1 MEVIIAILLT
11 AFVFSG
17 LILFQRKSFSS
28 KFEDYQ
34 NLAQMLAELK
44 DKTESTRSNLVEVSE
59 ELNQKAAMKKS
70 LEDEAQSLNLNV
82 IELTKEIE
90 TLEAKKN
97 WFEID
102 IKAISMNYAELDEK
116 YTQARASLSR
126 ETSNYN
132 NMQNSLDRAR
142 NELREIDEKTKSL
155 QSLDG
160 KVDMLEEKEKQ
171 LSLSVSQ
178 IEAKLV
184 ETKSALQSDIL
195 KLEIEQKAKQD
206 ELFKILSRIDLYSRV
221 DEFTSVGHFEEPSY
235 LYETSLRYADEI
247 KIIRESQR
255 EIIKQKMAVTY
266 PDDLILCSDKSLNKK
281 ILDGQANLLLLAFN
295 VECDFLIEKVSPS
308 NLSRTLE
315 QIESKAEQL
324 EKSCASLKCGFSIDY
339 VDLKFKECGLAYEY
353 KLKKQSEQEEQRLIR
368 EQMKEEARLQKQYE
382 EAIKDAEREEL
393 LFRRLLDKAKEEL
406 DKASGNEYSLT
417 LAKISELEARLREAE
432 EKGQRAKSMAEQTRR
447 GFVYVVSNIG
457 AFGEGVYKIGLTRR
471 LDPQERVDELGG
483 ASVPFRFDVHAMCY
497 SEDAPA
503 LENSLHKY
511 FHNRRINAV
520 NFRKEFFR
528 VSLDEIEAAIKSLV
542 GKDVDFIK
550 SVKASD
556 YYETRRLLSS

>member
-1 MEVIIAILLT
+1 MEVIIAILST

-17 LILFQRKSFSS
+17 LIIIQRNNFSS
-28 KFEDYQ
+28 KFEDYK
-34 NLAQMLAELK
+34 NLNRMLVELK
-44 DKTESTRSNLVEVSE
+44 DKTESARNNLIEVSE
-59 ELNQKAAMKKS
+59 ELNQKVALKKT
-70 LEDEAQSLNLNV
+70 LEDESQSLNLSV
-82 IELTKEIE
+82 VRLAKEIE

-97 WFEID
+97 WVEID
-102 IKAISMNYAELDEK
+102 IKAISKNYAELDEK

-126 ETSNYN
+126 ETSSYN
-132 NMQNSLDRAR
+132 NMQDALARAR
-142 NELREIDEKTKSL
+142 NELREIDEKTKLL
-155 QSLDG
+155 QALDG

-171 LSLSVSQ
+171 VSLSLAQ

-184 ETKSALQSDIL
+184 ETKSALQSDIN

-247 KIIRESQR
+247 KIVRESQR
-255 EIIKQKMAVTY
+255 EMIKQRKAVPY

-308 NLSRTLE
+308 NLSRTLD

-339 VDLKFKECGLAYEY
+339 VDLKFKECGLEYEY

-417 LAKISELEARLREAE
+417 LAKILELEARLREAE

-503 LENSLHKY
+503 LENTLHKY

-528 VSLDEIEAAIKSLV
+528 VSLDEIEAAIQNLV
-542 GKDVDFIK
+542 GTDVDFIK

>member
-1 MEVIIAILLT
+1 MEVIIAILST
-11 AFVFSG
+11 ALVFSG
-17 LILFQRKSFSS
+17 LIIYQRKSFAS
-28 KFEDYQ
+28 KFEDFQ
-34 NLAQMLAELK
+34 NLNRLLIDLK
-44 DKTESTRSNLVEVSE
+44 DEAESARNNLAGVSE
-59 ELNQKAAMKKS
+59 ELNQIATQKKT
-70 LEDEAQSLNLNV
+70 LADESQSLSLSV
-82 IELTKEIE
+82 IRLSKEIE
-90 TLEAKKN
+90 TLEAKKS
-97 WFEID
+97 WVETD
-102 IKAISMNYAELDEK
+102 VKAISANYAELDEK

-126 ETSNYN
+126 ETSNYKN
-132 NMQNSLDRAR
+132 IQDSLERAR

-160 KVDMLEEKEKQ
+160 KVGMLEEKEKQ
-171 LSLSVSQ
+171 LSLSLSQ

-184 ETKSALQSDIL
+184 ETKSAHESSIRD
-195 KLEIEQKAKQD
+195 LEIELKAKQD
-206 ELFKILSRIDLYSRV
+206 ELTKILSRIDLYSRV

-247 KIIRESQR
+247 RIVRESQR
-255 EIIKQKMAVTY
+255 EMIKQKRAVTY
-266 PDDLILCSDKSLNKK
+266 PDGLILCSDKLLNKK

-315 QIESKAEQL
+315 QIENKAEQL

-339 VDLKFKECGLAYEY
+339 VDLKFKECGLEYEY
-353 KLKKQSEQEEQRLIR
+353 KLKKQSEQEELRLIR

-382 EAIKDAEREEL
+382 EAIKEAEREEL

-447 GFVYVVSNIG
+447 GFVYVVSNVG
-457 AFGEGVYKIGLTRR
+457 AFGDGVYKIGLTRR

-503 LENSLHKY
+503 LENSLHKH

-520 NFRKEFFR
+520 NYRKEFFR
-528 VSLDEIEAAIKSLV
+528 VSLDEIEAAIKNLV

-550 SVKASD
+550 TVKASD

>member
-1 MEVIIAILLT
+1 MEVIIAILST
-11 AFVFSG
+11 ALAFSG
-17 LILFQRKSFSS
+17 LILYQRKSFAS
-28 KFEDYQ
+28 KFEDFQ
-34 NLAQMLAELK
+34 NLNRILIDLK
-44 DKTESTRSNLVEVSE
+44 DEAESTRNNLAGVSE
-59 ELNQKAAMKKS
+59 ELNQIATQKKT
-70 LEDEAQSLNLNV
+70 LADESQSLSLSV
-82 IELTKEIE
+82 IRLSKEIE
-90 TLEAKKN
+90 TLEAKKS
-97 WFEID
+97 WVETD
-102 IKAISMNYAELDEK
+102 VKAISANYAELDEK

-126 ETSNYN
+126 ETSNYKN
-132 NMQNSLDRAR
+132 IQDSLERAR

-160 KVDMLEEKEKQ
+160 KVGMLEEKEKQ
-171 LSLSVSQ
+171 LSLSLSQ

-184 ETKSALQSDIL
+184 ETKSAHESSIRD
-195 KLEIEQKAKQD
+195 LEIELKAKQD
-206 ELFKILSRIDLYSRV
+206 ELTKIISRIDLYSRV

-247 KIIRESQR
+247 KIVRESQR
-255 EIIKQKMAVTY
+255 EMIKQKRAVTY
-266 PDDLILCSDKSLNKK
+266 PDDLILCSDKLLNKK

-315 QIESKAEQL
+315 QIENKAEQL

-339 VDLKFKECGLAYEY
+339 VDLKFKECGLEYEY
-353 KLKKQSEQEEQRLIR
+353 KLKKQSEQEELRLIR

-382 EAIKDAEREEL
+382 EAIKEAEREEL

-447 GFVYVVSNIG
+447 GFVYVVSNVG

-503 LENSLHKY
+503 LENSLHKH

-520 NFRKEFFR
+520 NYRKEFFR
-528 VSLDEIEAAIKSLV
+528 VSLDEIEAAIKNLV

-550 SVKASD
+550 TVNASD
-556 YYETRRLLSS
+556 YYESRRLLSS

>member
-1 MEVIIAILLT
+1 MEVIIAILSTSLI
-11 AFVFSG
+11 FSG
-17 LILFQRKSFSS
+17 LIIFQRKSFSS
-28 KFEDYQ
+28 KFDGYQ
-34 NLAQMLAELK
+34 ELDLKLSELK
-44 DKTESTRSNLVEVSE
+44 DQTESARTNLVEVSE
-59 ELNQKAAMKKS
+59 ELNQKSALKKS
-70 LEDEAQSLNLNV
+70 LEDESQSLSLSV
-82 IELTKEIE
+82 ERLTKEIE

-97 WFEID
+97 WVEID
-102 IKAISMNYAELDEK
+102 IKAISNNYVELDEK
-116 YTQARASLSR
+116 YTQARALLSR
-126 ETSNYN
+126 ETSNYK
-132 NMQNSLDRAR
+132 NMQDSLDRAR

-160 KVDMLEEKEKQ
+160 KVGMLEEKEKE

-178 IEAKLV
+178 IEAKLI
-184 ETKSALQSDIL
+184 ETKSAHQSGIHN
-195 KLEIEQKAKQD
+195 LEIELKAKQD
-206 ELFKILSRIDLYSRV
+206 ELTKILSRIDLYSRV

-247 KIIRESQR
+247 KIVRESQR
-255 EIIKQKMAVTY
+255 EMIKQKKAVTY
-266 PDDLILCSDKSLNKK
+266 PDDLILCGDKSLNKK

-295 VECDFLIEKVSPS
+295 VECDFLVEKVSPS

-315 QIESKAEQL
+315 QIENKAVQL

-339 VDLKFKECGLAYEY
+339 VDLKFKECGLEYEY
-353 KLKKQSEQEEQRLIR
+353 KLKKQSEQEELRLIR
-368 EQMKEEARLQKQYE
+368 EQMKEEARLQRQYE
-382 EAIKDAEREEL
+382 EAIKEAEREEL

-483 ASVPFRFDVHAMCY
+483 ASVPFRFDVHALCY

-503 LENSLHKY
+503 LENSLHKH

-520 NFRKEFFR
+520 NYRKEFFR
-528 VSLDEIEAAIKSLV
+528 VSLDEIEAAIKKLV
-542 GKDVDFIK
+542 GKDVDFVK
-550 SVKASD
+550 TVKASD

>member
-1 MEVIIAILLT
+1 MEVIIAILST

-17 LILFQRKSFSS
+17 LIIFQRKSFSS
-28 KFEDYQ
+28 KCEDYQ
-34 NLAQMLAELK
+34 NLDRVLSELK
-44 DKTESTRSNLVEVSE
+44 DETKSARTNLVEVSE
-59 ELNQKAAMKKS
+59 ELNQKFALKKS
-70 LEDEAQSLNLNV
+70 LEEESKSLSLSV
-82 IELTKEIE
+82 ERLTKEIA
-90 TLEAKKN
+90 TLESKKN
-97 WFEID
+97 WVEID
-102 IKAISMNYAELDEK
+102 IKAISKNYAELDEK
-116 YTQARASLSR
+116 YTQARESLSR

-142 NELREIDEKTKSL
+142 TELREIDEKTKSL

-160 KVDMLEEKEKQ
+160 KVGMLVEKEKQ
-171 LSLSVSQ
+171 LSHSVSQ

-184 ETKSALQSDIL
+184 ETKSALQSDIH
-195 KLEIEQKAKQD
+195 KLEIDQKGKQD

-221 DEFTSVGHFEEPSY
+221 DEFTSVGHYEEPRY

-247 KIIRESQR
+247 KIVRESQR
-255 EIIKQKMAVTY
+255 EMIKQKRAVTY
-266 PDDLILCSDKSLNKK
+266 PDDLILCSDKSHNKK

-315 QIESKAEQL
+315 QIENKAEQL
-324 EKSCASLKCGFSIDY
+324 EKNCATLKCGFSIDY
-339 VDLKFKECGLAYEY
+339 VDLKFKECGLEYEY

-382 EAIKDAEREEL
+382 EAMKDAEREEL
-393 LFRRLLDKAKEEL
+393 LFRRLLEKAKEEL

-417 LAKISELEARLREAE
+417 LAKISELEARLKEAE

-457 AFGEGVYKIGLTRR
+457 AFGEGVHKIGLTRR

-520 NFRKEFFR
+520 NYRKEFFR

>member
-1 MEVIIAILLT
+1 MEVIIAILST
-11 AFVFSG
+11 ALVFSG
-17 LILFQRKSFSS
+17 LIIYQRKSFASE
-28 KFEDYQ
+28 FEDFQ
-34 NLAQMLAELK
+34 NLNRLLIDLK
-44 DKTESTRSNLVEVSE
+44 DEAESARNNLAGVSE
-59 ELNQKAAMKKS
+59 ELNQIATQKKT
-70 LEDEAQSLNLNV
+70 LADESQSLSLSV
-82 IELTKEIE
+82 IRLSKEIE
-90 TLEAKKN
+90 TLEAKKS
-97 WFEID
+97 WVETD
-102 IKAISMNYAELDEK
+102 VKAISANYAELDEK

-126 ETSNYN
+126 ETSNYKN
-132 NMQNSLDRAR
+132 IQDSLERAR

-160 KVDMLEEKEKQ
+160 KVGMLEEKEKQ
-171 LSLSVSQ
+171 LSLSLSQ

-184 ETKSALQSDIL
+184 ETKSAHESSIRD
-195 KLEIEQKAKQD
+195 LEIELKAKQD
-206 ELFKILSRIDLYSRV
+206 ELTKILSRIDLYSRV

-247 KIIRESQR
+247 RIVRESQR
-255 EIIKQKMAVTY
+255 EMIKQKRAVTY
-266 PDDLILCSDKSLNKK
+266 PDGLILCSDKLLNKK

-315 QIESKAEQL
+315 QIENKAEQL

-339 VDLKFKECGLAYEY
+339 VDLKFKECGLEYEY
-353 KLKKQSEQEEQRLIR
+353 KLKKQSEQEELRLIR

-382 EAIKDAEREEL
+382 EAIKEAEREEL

-447 GFVYVVSNIG
+447 GFVYVVSNVG
-457 AFGEGVYKIGLTRR
+457 AFGDGVYKIGLTRR

-503 LENSLHKY
+503 LENSLHKH

-520 NFRKEFFR
+520 NYRKEFFR
-528 VSLDEIEAAIKSLV
+528 VSLDEIEAAIKNLV

-550 SVKASD
+550 TVKASD

>member
-1 MEVIIAILLT
+1 MEVIIAILST

-17 LILFQRKSFSS
+17 LIIFQRRSFSS
-28 KFEDYQ
+28 KLEGCQ
-34 NLAQMLAELK
+34 NLDRMLAELK
-44 DKTESTRSNLVEVSE
+44 DKTESARNNLVEVSE
-59 ELNQKAAMKKS
+59 ELNQKFALKKS
-70 LEDEAQSLNLNV
+70 LEDESQSLSLSV
-82 IELTKEIE
+82 VRLTKEIGE
-90 TLEAKKN
+90 LEAKKN

-102 IKAISMNYAELDEK
+102 IKAISKNYAELDEK
-116 YTQARASLSR
+116 YTQVRASLSR

-142 NELREIDEKTKSL
+142 NELIEIDEKTQSL

-184 ETKSALQSDIL
+184 ETKSALQSDIH

-255 EIIKQKMAVTY
+255 EIIKQKRAVTY

-281 ILDGQANLLLLAFN
+281 ILDGQVNLLLLAFN

-339 VDLKFKECGLAYEY
+339 VDLKFKECGLEYEY

-503 LENSLHKY
+503 LENTLHKY

-528 VSLDEIEAAIKSLV
+528 VSLDEIEAAIKNLV

>member
-1 MEVIIAILLT
+1 MEVIIAILST

-17 LILFQRKSFSS
+17 LILLQRKSFSS
-28 KFEDYQ
+28 KFEGYQ
-34 NLAQMLAELK
+34 NLDRMLAELK
-44 DKTESTRSNLVEVSE
+44 DKTESARTNLVKVLD
-59 ELNQKAAMKKS
+59 ELNQKFVLKKS
-70 LEDEAQSLNLNV
+70 LEDESQSLSLSV
-82 IELTKEIE
+82 VRLTKEIGE
-90 TLEAKKN
+90 LEAKKN
-97 WFEID
+97 WIEID
-102 IKAISMNYAELDEK
+102 IKAISNNYAELDEK

-132 NMQNSLDRAR
+132 NMKNSLDRAR
-142 NELREIDEKTKSL
+142 DELREIDEKTKSL

-171 LSLSVSQ
+171 LSISVSQ
-178 IEAKLV
+178 IEAKLA
-184 ETKSALQSDIL
+184 EKKSTLQSDIH
-195 KLEIEQKAKQD
+195 KLEIEQKNKQD

-255 EIIKQKMAVTY
+255 EIIKQKKAVTY
-266 PDDLILCSDKSLNKK
+266 PDDLILCSDISLNKR
-281 ILDGQANLLLLAFN
+281 ILDGQCNLLLLAFN

-339 VDLKFKECGLAYEY
+339 VDLKFRECGLEYEY

-503 LENSLHKY
+503 LENTLHKY
-511 FHNRRINAV
+511 FHNRRMNAV

-528 VSLDEIEAAIKSLV
+528 VSLDEIEDAIRNIV

-556 YYETRRLLSS
+556 YFETRRLLSS

>member
-1 MEVIIAILLT
+1 MEVIIAILST

-17 LILFQRKSFSS
+17 LMIFQRKSFSS
-28 KFEDYQ
+28 KCEGYQ
-34 NLAQMLAELK
+34 NLDQILSELK
-44 DKTESTRSNLVEVSE
+44 DETESARTNLVEVSE
-59 ELNQKAAMKKS
+59 ELNQKFALKKS
-70 LEDEAQSLNLNV
+70 LEDESQSLNLSV
-82 IELTKEIE
+82 ERLTKEIE

-97 WFEID
+97 WVEID
-102 IKAISMNYAELDEK
+102 IKAISKNYAELDEK

-126 ETSNYN
+126 ETANYK
-132 NMQNSLDRAR
+132 NMQDSLDRAR

-160 KVDMLEEKEKQ
+160 KVGILEEKEKQ
-171 LSLSVSQ
+171 LSHSISQ

-184 ETKSALQSDIL
+184 ETKSALQSDIH
-195 KLEIEQKAKQD
+195 KLEIEQKGKQD

-247 KIIRESQR
+247 KIVRESQR
-255 EIIKQKMAVTY
+255 EMIKQKKAVTY

-315 QIESKAEQL
+315 QIENKAEQL
-324 EKSCASLKCGFSIDY
+324 EKSCASLKCGFSIEY
-339 VDLKFKECGLAYEY
+339 VDLKFKECGLEYEY

-382 EAIKDAEREEL
+382 EVIKDAEREEL

-406 DKASGNEYSLT
+406 DKSSGNEHSLT
-417 LAKISELEARLREAE
+417 LAKISELEARLKEAE

-457 AFGEGVYKIGLTRR
+457 AFGEGVHKIGLTRR

-503 LENSLHKY
+503 LENALHKY

-520 NFRKEFFR
+520 NYRKEFFR